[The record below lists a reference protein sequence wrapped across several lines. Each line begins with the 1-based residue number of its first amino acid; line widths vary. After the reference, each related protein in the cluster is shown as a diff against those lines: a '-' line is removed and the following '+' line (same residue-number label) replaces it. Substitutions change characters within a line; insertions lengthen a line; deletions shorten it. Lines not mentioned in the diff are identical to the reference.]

1 MLATGLL
8 EKINFTPDM
17 IAEYEAL
24 RPLEAQL
31 DPIAKAYFLGELTI
45 EQALQRAEKSTPEY
59 HVYQMNLAFIL
70 CCTGYFQPKLL
81 QIWPENLYYNAM
93 RDITAKVKEC
103 MAYKR
108 ILGLFVVTWFDGW
121 FQAARVAFDRLQ
133 FDCRIH
139 SGEPVEQ
146 LGYRLE
152 PGDFFLSCHIPS
164 GGPLT
169 PQARMADYRAAYDM
183 FRDRLKDGILPIV
196 CYSWLLYPEL
206 AEVFGADSNI
216 GDFCRDY
223 HVFQVD
229 PAQGF
234 PDAWRVF
241 SMDVPEDLSILPRST
256 RLQRAFAD
264 YIAAGGCFGNGFGVL
279 LFDGNNILTRHE

>member
-1 MLATGLL
+1 MLAEGLL
-8 EKINFTPDM
+8 KKIGFTSRMCD
-17 IAEYEAL
+17 EYAQL
-24 RPLEAQL
+24 RTLETRL
-31 DPIAKAYFLGELTI
+31 DPIAEAYFLGQLTMERALAQA
-45 EQALQRAEKSTPEY
+45 EQAAKDY
-59 HVYQMNLAFIL
+59 HVYQVNLAFVL
-70 CCTGYFQPKLL
+70 CCTGYFQSKLL

-103 MAYKR
+103 MAYKH
-108 ILGLFVVTWFDGW
+108 IFGLFVVTWFDGW
-121 FQAARVAFDRLQ
+121 FQATRVAFDRLQ

-146 LGYRLE
+146 IGYRLE

-169 PQARMADYRAAYDM
+169 PQVRMADYRAVYDR
-183 FRDRLKDGILPIV
+183 FRDRLKGGILPIV

-206 AEVFGADSNI
+206 AAVFGADSNI

-223 HVFQVD
+223 YVFQSD
-229 PAQGF
+229 PEKGF

-241 SMDVPEDLSILPRST
+241 SMDVPDDLSKLPRNT
-256 RLQRAFAD
+256 RMQRAFAD
-264 YIAAGGCFGNGFGVL
+264 YLAAGGSFGNGFGVL
-279 LFDGNNILTRHE
+279 LFDGETVLTRR